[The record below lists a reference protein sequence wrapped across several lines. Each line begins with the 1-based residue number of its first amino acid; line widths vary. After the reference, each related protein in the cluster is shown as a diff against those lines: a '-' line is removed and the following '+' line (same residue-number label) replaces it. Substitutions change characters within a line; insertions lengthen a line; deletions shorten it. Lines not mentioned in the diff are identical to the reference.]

1 MILKPKR
8 NRHLRFRATGRQ
20 AGPAMTEPEKRITLL
35 GVVTVEPGE
44 PIPVFD
50 IPDADPDVLV
60 KAIRAAEEA
69 KVEAQL
75 AESKRLREL
84 FPIEDNKP
92 NE

>member
-1 MILKPKR
+1 VAGLERDRKR
-8 NRHLRFRATGRQ
+8 GRT
-20 AGPAMTEPEKRITLL
+20 MTDEPKRITLL
-35 GVVTVEPGE
+35 GVVAIEPGE
-44 PIPVFD
+44 AIPVFD
-50 IPDADPDVLV
+50 IPDADPDVLA